1 MGNKCRHVA
10 YSHNNSVY
18 ANVPPVCIVLSRS
31 TILRTQVSILY
42 DMGSTVVVMV
52 LVLKGFAWR
61 RVLSAVISMGCSA
74 VGGGFPSFLPS
85 FLELYLKEKT
95 CFLSEVCHDFI
106 FLICFFSQNWLSVG
120 FTLCL

>member
-18 ANVPPVCIVLSRS
+18 GNVLPVCIVLSRS
-31 TILRTQVSILY
+31 TILRTQVTIFH

-61 RVLSAVISMGCSA
+61 RVLSAVSSMGCSA
-74 VGGGFPSFLPS
+74 VGGGFPSFLP
-85 FLELYLKEKT
+85 
-95 CFLSEVCHDFI
+95 
-106 FLICFFSQNWLSVG
+106 
-120 FTLCL
+120 